1 MKLLKIEALNA
12 TVFKNPFEIS
22 FLTSQQ
28 VEKDDPGA
36 LHNVCANVY
45 LKPVSAFVG
54 NNGSGKSLSLK
65 LIALVLDLL
74 SGKSINNLFYSELI
88 KDKLK
93 LTVYFSNRQANEI
106 VKYELLIYKYLNVFN
121 EVNYQISN
129 EALFTKKASVVRSK
143 KQLFDF
149 DNAKALSLATS
160 NDNSPQDVG
169 AVANYLKAHQLKI
182 VSKAFVHNN
191 ALLNFPIGEISYDI
205 LKLVDPNLER
215 ISIKED

>member
-1 MKLLKIEALNA
+1 MDMKLLKIEALNA

-36 LHNVCANVY
+36 LHNVCANAY

-106 VKYELLIYKYLNVFN
+106 VKYELLIYKYLNKT
-121 EVNYQISN
+121 
-129 EALFTKKASVVRSK
+129 FTK
-143 KQLFDF
+143 
-149 DNAKALSLATS
+149 
-160 NDNSPQDVG
+160 
-169 AVANYLKAHQLKI
+169 
-182 VSKAFVHNN
+182 
-191 ALLNFPIGEISYDI
+191 
-205 LKLVDPNLER
+205 
-215 ISIKED
+215 